1 MSHSMDTTGLMGDE
15 VKKYLAPAGAV
26 IAALGIVG
34 GVYGA
39 QALSHPAPA
48 KPVVQFVR
56 PAAQTITV
64 APSPTTTTP
73 APVKTTAATPRVVP
87 PVPVQSTQAVA
98 PAPRTVQKAAVVSS
112 DTSSSAPAPAPSS
125 SPTPLAPNDPAR
137 NTPPPPIKGNYTGGP
152 IDVSKTPA
160 PPTSAP

>member
-1 MSHSMDTTGLMGDE
+1 MDTTGLMGDE

-39 QALSHPAPA
+39 QALSHPAAA
-48 KPVVQFVR
+48 KPVVQLVR

-64 APSPTTTTP
+64 TPSPTTTIATVAP
-73 APVKTTAATPRVVP
+73 KPVKVVKATVAPA
-87 PVPVQSTQAVA
+87 PVQSTQAVA

-112 DTSSSAPAPAPSS
+112 DTSSSAPTPAPSS